1 MIGKI
6 TGRVFGHYGNVVIV
20 DVESNSSSVGYE
32 VIMKQADISTLQN
45 GEQITLFIKEVIKED
60 DDVLYGFLSFEDR
73 CWFEEFTK
81 ISGLGPKTALT
92 ILSTFTCDA
101 ITDAIMMN
109 NCDFFASISGIG
121 AKIAN
126 RIPVEMRKQVEKINE
141 KVLNFGVFDIS
152 NIENK
157 EDKADKKNNGALL
170 NISEEQGDQ
179 DDKVIKK
186 TSIKAKDGNGKNGKN
201 HNSAFVLKEAV
212 EALTSLGFSR
222 QLVYEDVLKI
232 VKNEENPTTEQV
244 VKEFLK
250 NKDK

>member
-1 MIGKI
+1 MIGKLVGI
-6 TGRVFGHYGNVVIV
+6 IAGHYGNVVLL
-20 DVESNSSSVGYE
+20 DVCCNNCAIGYE
-32 VIMKQADISTLQN
+32 VIMKQNDIEVLAN
-45 GEQITLFIKEVIKED
+45 GELATIFIKEIIKED
-60 DDVLYGFLSFEDR
+60 EDSLYGFLSFEDR
-73 CWFEEFTK
+73 CWFEELTK
-81 ISGLGPKTALT
+81 LSGLGPKTALA

-109 NCDFFASISGIG
+109 NCDFFSAVSGIG
-121 AKIAN
+121 GKLAN

-141 KVLNFGVFDIS
+141 KVLNFGVFGLS
-152 NIENK
+152 NVENK
-157 EDKADKKNNGALL
+157 ENNANKKNNGTLL

-179 DDKVIKK
+179 NGKVVKK

-232 VKNEENPTTEQV
+232 VKNEENLTTEQV